1 MGSEGMAV
9 FFVLFFCHVVCKVQ
23 ETASRSVH
31 NSDRNPELPSDNVR
45 LGVYAVVDDSIGN
58 KSATLE
64 DYKFY
69 VAGLV
74 AGVNINLM
82 ELSQP
87 IIRLGLLGV
96 YNLTEEQK
104 KRMSPNQ
111 KIDLNGTWAVIQ
123 EIKEEKLRANESDII
138 YVFTKNTIT
147 SGGVDVQGTASVRG
161 ACTEDNIA
169 VGNDHLWSY
178 GGFKIFLRNI
188 AALLGGL
195 SFECDANSNNFFD
208 ECRKK
213 HMMSHLRKLWPYC
226 YGHSTQ
232 SPWILSSNIP
242 GDRIEK
248 NDFCEFKM
256 SRKGAKEC
264 TQQNIPMA
272 NNTDQPCEI
281 ECCLPGEGK
290 GGNNR
295 TYVLP
300 VGSTC
305 RTANYDVYRRSCYKK
320 ECKGRLPLQLNAS
333 PGDSRRYP
341 LNFTWLPTV

>member
-138 YVFTKNTIT
+138 YVFTK
-147 SGGVDVQGTASVRG
+147 
-161 ACTEDNIA
+161 
-169 VGNDHLWSY
+169 
-178 GGFKIFLRNI
+178 
-188 AALLGGL
+188 LGGL